1 MTVINLIKMSSVIKD
16 TFIMLGWGEISLDP
30 NWEILL
36 SFHNFDSGK
45 ECGLCAKKVLL
56 IAMDKI
62 IHFGVLCLRC
72 LKLADREIFAI

>member
-1 MTVINLIKMSSVIKD
+1 M
-16 TFIMLGWGEISLDP
+16 DP

-36 SFHNFDSGK
+36 SFHNFESGK